1 MSDIPNSKNNIKEK
15 KEMAINRDRDN
26 NTRQRT
32 RTVFVPVN
40 VGGGGGGGTQEKIK
54 VGETGL
60 RFQETHFTEIPE
72 IFDFSDVTNF
82 SYMFT
87 NCYSLTSIP
96 KIDYSKITNYQ
107 NAFVRTKVE
116 DFSKVNTINATTLE
130 GIFYGCSTITESP
143 VIDCSHATN
152 LFRLFWQ
159 CANLTDA
166 HVINTGLAQR
176 MDCMFES
183 CGKLTGITETIS
195 LSSCT
200 NANSMF
206 AGCSSLKRIPNL
218 INTTKLTSITNIFGG
233 CHSLITIPEMDWS
246 NVTSVW
252 VWAEFNSCSSLTD
265 VGGFIGLKVEINM
278 SSCPLTHDSIMN
290 IINKAAD
297 VTENPKTMTFGETNL
312 AKLSDEEKAIATAK
326 GWTLA

>member
-1 MSDIPNSKNNIKEK
+1 MVIN
-15 KEMAINRDRDN
+15 NRD
-26 NTRQRT
+26 RQRT
-32 RTVFVPVN
+32 RVVFVPVN
-40 VGGGGGGGTQEKIK
+40 TGGGGSQEKIK
-54 VGETGL
+54 VGESGL
-60 RFQETHFTEIPE
+60 KFSNTTFTEMPE
-72 IFDFSDVTNF
+72 VFDFSDVTDF
-82 SYMFT
+82 SNMFT

-107 NAFVRTKVE
+107 NAFIHTKVE

-130 GIFYGCSTITESP
+130 AMFYGCFTITESP
-143 VIDCSHATN
+143 ILDCSNATN
-152 LFRLFWQ
+152 LFRLFWE
-159 CANLTDA
+159 CGNLTDA

-176 MDCMFES
+176 MDCMFDS
-183 CGKLTGITETIS
+183 CGKLTGITETID

-252 VWAEFNSCSSLTD
+252 VWAEFNGCSSLTD

-278 SSCPLTHDSIMN
+278 SSCPLTHGSLMN

-297 VTENPKTMTFGETNL
+297 VTENPKTMTFGESNL
-312 AKLSDEEKAIATAK
+312 AKLTDEEKAIATNK

>member
-1 MSDIPNSKNNIKEK
+1 
-15 KEMAINRDRDN
+15 MAININRDR
-26 NTRQRT
+26 NTSRQRT

-40 VGGGGGGGTQEKIK
+40 IGGGGGTQEKIK
-54 VGETGL
+54 VGEMNIKFT
-60 RFQETHFTEIPE
+60 ETNFTEIPE

-82 SYMFT
+82 SNMFT

-96 KIDYSKITNYQ
+96 KIDYAKITNYQ
-107 NAFVRTKVE
+107 NAFVHTKVE

-130 GIFYGCSTITESP
+130 AMFYGCSTITESP
-143 VIDCSHATN
+143 ILDCSNATN
-152 LFRLFWQ
+152 LFRLFWE
-159 CANLTDA
+159 CNNLTDA

-176 MDCMFES
+176 MDGMFES
-183 CGKLTGITETIS
+183 CGKLTGITETID

-200 NANSMF
+200 NCNSMF

-233 CHSLITIPEMDWS
+233 CSSLVTIPEMNWS

-252 VWAEFNSCSSLTD
+252 VWAEFNGCSSLTD